1 MKTRSLYGTI
11 IALSLLMLFSAS
23 VSPNVCWSQEYK
35 EITVSGTAD
44 IVSGNE
50 EQAKKLAVHDALR
63 TAVEMGVGVV
73 IQSST
78 EVKDFEVI
86 KDEIK
91 SNAEGYVKEYDII
104 KEGAKSGRYNVTLR
118 AKVMTEKINEAFK
131 KRLGKAA
138 QALGNPSITFVLTT
152 WKKIAEKGGFES
164 KTEQIDVSAKR
175 RDQEQIDGSIDE
187 KSSSEGKY
195 AAGARAKSSESIDVS
210 AQEKA
215 SAEYS
220 GSASERGKAS
230 ARASVTGRATND
242 SAEVSGDVEASRS
255 YDGKAKADY
264 KGSYSGK
271 GRAAAEGSYSGSGEA
286 SASRANTYKVK
297 GAVDSSKAVDASVK
311 VTKSSTSAMRLSEI
325 EWKKFPDMTII
336 DSFGQEFKEKG
347 FDLMAADEARKI
359 AQAESLASSSIDVFD
374 REQVRKKA
382 EKEGANFVARGE
394 VQIID
399 YQISESTGKQVV
411 RSKVGVEI
419 IDVNSGDIVGVY
431 SNTTSATSASREDA
445 EAQAIK
451 KIAVLAAKTLAG
463 QTVDTWEKRS
473 SLGQFYTIE
482 VRNITNTRKQQR
494 PLIKAIE
501 SVATIRQQTNPSD
514 KVLLL
519 QVSFKGAKNKLGD
532 AILDKLEGDK
542 TPGFSGEE
550 FDGPKIDEG
559 KIVFIF
565 IR

>member
-1 MKTRSLYGTI
+1 MKTRFLNGTI
-11 IALSLLMLFSAS
+11 IAFSLLMLVS
-23 VSPNVCWSQEYK
+23 VLPNVCWAQEYK

-44 IVSGNE
+44 IVGGNE
-50 EQAKKLAVHDALR
+50 DQAKKSAVRDALR
-63 TAVEMGVGVV
+63 TAVEMGVGV
-73 IQSST
+73 IIKSST
-78 EVKDFEVI
+78 EVKDYEVI

-91 SNAEGYVKEYDII
+91 SNAEGYVKEYDIL
-104 KEGAKSGRYNVTLR
+104 KEGAKSGKYNVSIR
-118 AKVMTEKINEAFK
+118 AKVLTEKINEAFK

-152 WKKIAEKGGFES
+152 WKKIGEKGGFES
-164 KTEQIDVSAKR
+164 KTEQVDVSAKR
-175 RDQEQIDGSIDE
+175 RDQAAIDGSIDE
-187 KSSSEGKY
+187 KASAERKY
-195 AAGARAKSSESIDVS
+195 SASARAKSSESADVS
-210 AQEKA
+210 TQESA
-215 SAEYS
+215 SAEYR
-220 GSASERGKAS
+220 GSSSEKGKSSARVAVRGKTTDDSSEAS
-230 ARASVTGRATND
+230 G
-242 SAEVSGDVEASRS
+242 EIEASRS
-255 YDGKAKADY
+255 RDGRARADY
-264 KGSYSGK
+264 KGSYDGK
-271 GRAAAEGSYSGSGEA
+271 GRAAYEGSASGSGDA
-286 SASRANTYKVK
+286 SASQSGSYKVK
-297 GAVDSSKAVDASVK
+297 GDVDSSKSVDASLK
-311 VTKSSTSAMRLSEI
+311 VTKSSSSAMRLSEI

-359 AQAESLASSSIDVFD
+359 AQAESLSSSSIDIFD

-399 YQISESTGKQVV
+399 YQISESTGRPVV

-431 SNTTSATSASREDA
+431 SDTTNATSASREDA

-463 QTVDTWEKRS
+463 QTVETWEKRS
-473 SLGQFYTIE
+473 TLGQFFTIE
-482 VRNITNTRKQQR
+482 VRNITNTRQQQR
-494 PLIKAIE
+494 PLIKAVE
-501 SVATIRQQTNPSD
+501 SVATIRQQTNPSN
-514 KVLLL
+514 KVLLM

-550 FDGPKIDEG
+550 FDGPKMEEG

-565 IR
+565 TK

>member
-1 MKTRSLYGTI
+1 MKTRFLYGAI
-11 IALSLLMLFSAS
+11 IATSLLMLVS
-23 VSPNVCWSQEYK
+23 VLPNVCWAQEYK

-44 IVSGNE
+44 IVGGNE
-50 EQAKKLAVHDALR
+50 DQAKKSAVRDALR

-104 KEGAKSGRYNVTLR
+104 KEGTKSGKYNVSVR
-118 AKVMTEKINEAFK
+118 AKVLTEKINEAFK

-152 WKKIAEKGGFES
+152 WKKIGEKGGVES
-164 KTEQIDVSAKR
+164 KIVQVDVSAKR
-175 RDQEQIDGSIDE
+175 RNQAQIDGSIDE
-187 KSSSEGKY
+187 KT
-195 AAGARAKSSESIDVS
+195 
-210 AQEKA
+210 
-215 SAEYS
+215 
-220 GSASERGKAS
+220 SASQS
-230 ARASVTGRATND
+230 N
-242 SAEVSGDVEASRS
+242 S
-255 YDGKAKADY
+255 YA
-264 KGSYSGK
+264 
-271 GRAAAEGSYSGSGEA
+271 
-286 SASRANTYKVK
+286 VK
-297 GAVDSSKAVDASVK
+297 GAVDSSKAVDASMK
-311 VTKSSTSAMRLSEI
+311 VTKSSASAMRLSEI

-374 REQVRKKA
+374 REQVRRKA

-399 YQISESTGKQVV
+399 YQISESTGKPVV

-431 SNTTSATSASREDA
+431 SNTTNATSASREEA

-451 KIAVLAAKTLAG
+451 KIAILAAKALAG

-473 SLGQFYTIE
+473 ALGQFYTIE
-482 VRNITNTRKQQR
+482 VRNITNTRQQQR
-494 PLIKAIE
+494 LLIKAIE
-501 SVATIRQQTNPSD
+501 SVAAIRQQTNPSN
-514 KVLLL
+514 KVLLM

-532 AILDKLEGDK
+532 AILDKLESDK
-542 TPGFSGEE
+542 TPGFSSEE
-550 FDGPKIDEG
+550 FDGPKIEEG

-565 IR
+565 TK